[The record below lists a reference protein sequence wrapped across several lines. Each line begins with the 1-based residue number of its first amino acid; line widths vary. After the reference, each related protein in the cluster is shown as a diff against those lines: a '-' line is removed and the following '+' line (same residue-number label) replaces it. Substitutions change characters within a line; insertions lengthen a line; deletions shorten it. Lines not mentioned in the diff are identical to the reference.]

1 MAITKSTKK
10 SKGSSKKK
18 VPSKKSNK
26 SSLNYGSN
34 FSLQPGASGGFI
46 LSPKSPTSS
55 NSGNSFPTINS

>member
-10 SKGSSKKK
+10 SKTSSKKK

-34 FSLQPGASGGFI
+34 FSLQPGAIGGFI
-46 LSPKSPTSS
+46 LSS
-55 NSGNSFPTINS
+55 NSSTSNSNNSFPTTNS

>member
-10 SKGSSKKK
+10 TKGSSKKK
-18 VPSKKSNK
+18 VPSKKPNK

-46 LSPKSPTSS
+46 LSPNNSTS
-55 NSGNSFPTINS
+55 NSGNSFPTITN